1 MVCIGVLL
9 VTGFLYIYIPQ
20 HSACLSKKALTG
32 TCGVSLGT
40 SEWQNYLFVG
50 KQKENRRQKNMTEI
64 YQEHWSI
71 GIILV

>member
-1 MVCIGVLL
+1 MLGGVRPMVCIGVLL

-40 SEWQNYLFVG
+40 SE
-50 KQKENRRQKNMTEI
+50 
-64 YQEHWSI
+64 
-71 GIILV
+71 